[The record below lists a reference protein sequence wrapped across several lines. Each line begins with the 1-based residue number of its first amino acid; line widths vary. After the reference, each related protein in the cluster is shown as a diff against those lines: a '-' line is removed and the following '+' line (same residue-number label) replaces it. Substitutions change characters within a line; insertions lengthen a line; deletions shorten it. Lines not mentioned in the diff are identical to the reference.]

1 MPENYTLCPIEPS
14 DIHPLADLLYTS
26 KLALTINRLLFRS
39 WSNEA
44 IQRNNYLSALEGL
57 DPSMSESL
65 SVIDDQSGEPVG
77 LLALNRRR
85 PADAPSGNDPEGG
98 KPKQQQEISDFF
110 NPEVLA
116 TVGEAVGELAKEA
129 KDIDHYGRHLPSPWK
144 YAREIGD
151 HLCNNVNK

>member
-39 WSNEA
+39 WPNEA

-85 PADAPSGNDPEGG
+85 PADAPSGNDPEGE

-116 TVGEAVGELAKEA
+116 TVGRPWVSLLRKRR
-129 KDIDHYGRHLPSPWK
+129 ILIIMVRHLPSPWK